1 MITHRLF
8 DAFNRRVCSRHKSL
22 RAAVIAQAK
31 LSRAVKRANGP
42 KSYLPTIVEY
52 LAGDEW
58 IKVPTE
64 DVHGAEYAAG
74 IR

>member
-8 DAFNRRVCSRHKSL
+8 DTFNRRVCSRHKSL
-22 RAAVIAQAK
+22 HAAVIAQAK
-31 LSRAVKRANGP
+31 FSRAVKRANGLN
-42 KSYLPTIVEY
+42 SYLPTIIEY

-64 DVHGAEYAAG
+64 DVHDAENAAG